1 MHGLD
6 EKNENSCLFYNGQR
20 HATLNDTLGLK
31 ESINEWSFSLLWLK
45 TAVITGFRHMVF
57 LFKKN
62 LHDYNLIKRKA
73 MVRPNTKILAFPSAP
88 QSRLQILQ
96 HGMLQEHAP
105 VRKLGLNLPELT
117 TIIKLRYFYFFLLC
131 NVYMLLFSRN
141 VNKHSSTLPFHHYD
155 S

>member
-1 MHGLD
+1 
-6 EKNENSCLFYNGQR
+6 
-20 HATLNDTLGLK
+20 
-31 ESINEWSFSLLWLK
+31 
-45 TAVITGFRHMVF
+45 
-57 LFKKN
+57 
-62 LHDYNLIKRKA
+62 
-73 MVRPNTKILAFPSAP
+73 MVRPNTKILAFPSAL

>member
-1 MHGLD
+1 
-6 EKNENSCLFYNGQR
+6 
-20 HATLNDTLGLK
+20 
-31 ESINEWSFSLLWLK
+31 
-45 TAVITGFRHMVF
+45 MVF

-73 MVRPNTKILAFPSAP
+73 MVRPNTKILAFPSAS

-155 S
+155 SLTKIFWSITRYKVKKINSMDNVIADKAQDNDFAWKRPMYM